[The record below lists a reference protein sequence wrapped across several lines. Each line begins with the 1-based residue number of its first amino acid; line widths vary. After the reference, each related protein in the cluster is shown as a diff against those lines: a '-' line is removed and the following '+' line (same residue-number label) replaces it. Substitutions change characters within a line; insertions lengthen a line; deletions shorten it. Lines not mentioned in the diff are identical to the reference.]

1 MLNLSFRQ
9 DDEESEEEELS
20 SSDSDSSDDSMD
32 AYDRRVEAARLKREA
47 VRNRNEC
54 RCLNA
59 TLNSF
64 ARWRQEFEAA
74 LAARTPDHLRSPIVC
89 VLGHV
94 DTGKT
99 KVLDKIRSTNV
110 QVCLRAFPV

>member
-1 MLNLSFRQ
+1 MLNLSFPHQ

-54 RCLNA
+54 PLSKC
-59 TLNSF
+59 NSELF
-64 ARWRQEFEAA
+64 
-74 LAARTPDHLRSPIVC
+74 RSFGGGRN
-89 VLGHV
+89 L
-94 DTGKT
+94 K
-99 KVLDKIRSTNV
+99 L
-110 QVCLRAFPV
+110 L